1 MVARA
6 DGKIRMTALLETIGV
21 RKAFGAVI
29 AAGDISIAVERGQ
42 KLGLIGNNGAGKTTF
57 INIVTGHLKP
67 DAGRVMLDG
76 KDITGLG
83 PRQVRR
89 DGVSRSFQIPQLFT
103 SLTLD
108 QNLLLAFAILR
119 DKGMSSWQP
128 ARSDAEL
135 AELDDLLG
143 RFRLREY
150 REQTIAVL
158 PGGVRK
164 LVDVA
169 MAVTC
174 RPKLLLL
181 DEPTSGV
188 AVEEKFPLMDVIMHA
203 IEGSE
208 TTVLFVEHDMD
219 IVGRYADRVLAF
231 YAGRV
236 IADGEPGAVLKNE
249 EVQRYVT
256 GGAA

>member
-1 MVARA
+1 
-6 DGKIRMTALLETIGV
+6 MTALLETIGLQ
-21 RKAFGAVI
+21 KAFGAVI
-29 AAGDISIAVERGQ
+29 AASDISVAVEHGQ

-67 DAGRVMLDG
+67 DAGRVLLDG
-76 KDITGLG
+76 KDITGRA

-108 QNLLLAFAILR
+108 QNLLLALAILR
-119 DKGMSSWQP
+119 EEGMSSWKP
-128 ARSDAEL
+128 ARSDVRM
-135 AELDDLLG
+135 AELDDLLE
-143 RFRLREY
+143 RFRLRPY
-150 REQTIAVL
+150 REQIVAVL

-169 MAVTC
+169 MAVTQQ
-174 RPKLLLL
+174 PKLLLL

-203 IEGSE
+203 IERSE

-231 YAGRV
+231 YAGRI
-236 IADGEPGAVLKNE
+236 IADGAPGEVLSND

>member
-1 MVARA
+1 
-6 DGKIRMTALLETIGV
+6 MTALLQTVGLQ
-21 RKAFGAVI
+21 KAFGAVI
-29 AAGDISIAVERGQ
+29 AAGDISIAVQRGQ
-42 KLGLIGNNGAGKTTF
+42 RLGLIGNNGAGKTTF

-67 DAGRVMLDG
+67 DSGRVMLDG
-76 KDITGLG
+76 KDITGLA

-89 DGVSRSFQIPQLFT
+89 DGISRSFQIPQLFT
-103 SLTLD
+103 SLTLA
-108 QNLLLAFAILR
+108 QNLFMALAILR
-119 DKGMSSWQP
+119 HEGMSSWRP
-128 ARSDAEL
+128 VRSDAGM
-135 AELDDLLG
+135 AELDELLG

-169 MAVTC
+169 MAVTH

-203 IEGSE
+203 IEGTG
-208 TTVLFVEHDMD
+208 TTVVFVEHDMD

-236 IADGEPGAVLKNE
+236 IADGEPGTVLGNE
-249 EVQRYVT
+249 EVKRYVT

>member
-1 MVARA
+1 
-6 DGKIRMTALLETIGV
+6 MTALLETVGLQ
-21 RKAFGAVI
+21 KAFGAVI
-29 AAGDISIAVERGQ
+29 AASDISVAVEHGQ

-57 INIVTGHLKP
+57 INVVTGHLKP
-67 DAGRVMLDG
+67 DSGRIMLDG
-76 KDITGLG
+76 KDITGRA

-108 QNLLLAFAILR
+108 QNLLLALAILEEE
-119 DKGMSSWQP
+119 GMSSWKP
-128 ARSDAEL
+128 ARSHAGM
-135 AELDDLLG
+135 AELDDLLD
-143 RFRLREY
+143 RFRLLPY
-150 REQTIAVL
+150 REQIVAEL

-169 MAVTC
+169 MAVTQQ
-174 RPKLLLL
+174 PKLLLL

-188 AVEEKFPLMDVIMHA
+188 AAEEKFPLMDVIMHA
-203 IEGSE
+203 IERTE

-231 YAGRV
+231 YTGRI
-236 IADGEPGAVLKNE
+236 IADGAPGAVLGNE

>member
-1 MVARA
+1 
-6 DGKIRMTALLETIGV
+6 MTTLLETI
-21 RKAFGAVI
+21 RLQKAFAALIAVSE
-29 AAGDISIAVERGQ
+29 ISIAVQRGE

-57 INIVTGHLKP
+57 VNIVTGHLKP

-76 KDITGLG
+76 KDITGLA

-108 QNLLLAFAILR
+108 QNLLMALAILR
-119 DKGMSSWQP
+119 DEGMSSWRP
-128 ARSDAEL
+128 ARTDARM
-135 AELDDLLG
+135 AEIDDLLD
-143 RFRLREY
+143 RFRLRPY

-169 MAVTC
+169 MAVTH

-203 IEGSE
+203 IEGTD
-208 TTVLFVEHDMD
+208 TTVVFVEHDMD
-219 IVGRYADRVLAF
+219 IIGRYADRVLAF
-231 YAGRV
+231 YAGRI
-236 IADGEPGAVLKNE
+236 IADGEPGTVLSNE

-256 GGAA
+256 GESA

>member
-1 MVARA
+1 
-6 DGKIRMTALLETIGV
+6 MTALLETIGL

-29 AAGDISIAVERGQ
+29 AASDISIAVERGQ

-76 KDITGLG
+76 KDVTGVA

-89 DGVSRSFQIPQLFT
+89 DGISRSFQIPQLFT

-108 QNLLLAFAILR
+108 QNLLLALAILR
-119 DKGMSSWQP
+119 QEGMSSWRP
-128 ARSDAEL
+128 ADSDAGI
-135 AELDDLLG
+135 AAIDDLLG

-150 REQTIAVL
+150 RRQTIAVL

-188 AVEEKFPLMDVIMHA
+188 AAEEKFPLMDVIMHA
-203 IEGSE
+203 IEGTE

-231 YAGRV
+231 YAGRI
-236 IADGEPGAVLKNE
+236 IADGDPGAVLRNE

>member
-1 MVARA
+1 
-6 DGKIRMTALLETIGV
+6 MTALLETIGLQ
-21 RKAFGAVI
+21 KAFGAVI
-29 AAGDISIAVERGQ
+29 AASDISVAVEQGQ

-67 DAGRVMLDG
+67 DTGRVLLDG
-76 KDITGLG
+76 NDITGRA

-89 DGVSRSFQIPQLFT
+89 DGVSRSFQMPQLFS

-108 QNLLLAFAILR
+108 QNLLLALTILR
-119 DKGMSSWQP
+119 EEGISSWKP
-128 ARSDAEL
+128 ARSDAGM
-135 AELDDLLG
+135 AELDDLLE
-143 RFRLREY
+143 RFRLRPY
-150 REQTIAVL
+150 REQTVAVL

-169 MAVTC
+169 MAVAQQ
-174 RPKLLLL
+174 PKLLLL

-188 AVEEKFPLMDVIMHA
+188 AAEEKFPLMDVIMHA
-203 IEGSE
+203 IERTN

-231 YAGRV
+231 YAGRI
-236 IADGEPGAVLKNE
+236 IADGEPGAVLSNE

>member
-1 MVARA
+1 
-6 DGKIRMTALLETIGV
+6 MTALLETIGLQ
-21 RKAFGAVI
+21 KAFGAVI
-29 AAGDISIAVERGQ
+29 AASDISVAVQPGQ

-57 INIVTGHLKP
+57 VNIVTGHLKP

-76 KDITGLG
+76 KDITGLA

-89 DGVSRSFQIPQLFT
+89 GGVSRSFQIPQLFT
-103 SLTLD
+103 SLTLE
-108 QNLLLAFAILR
+108 QNLLMALAILR
-119 DKGMSSWQP
+119 EEGVSSWRS
-128 ARSDAEL
+128 ARSDARM
-135 AELDDLLG
+135 AELDDLLS
-143 RFRLREY
+143 RFRLRPY

-169 MAVTC
+169 MAVTH

-203 IEGSE
+203 IKGTEA
-208 TTVLFVEHDMD
+208 TVLFVEHDMD

-231 YAGRV
+231 YAGRI
-236 IADGEPGAVLKNE
+236 IADGEPGTVLSNE

-256 GGAA
+256 GGTA

>member
-1 MVARA
+1 
-6 DGKIRMTALLETIGV
+6 MTALLETIGLQ
-21 RKAFGAVI
+21 KAFGAVI
-29 AAGDISIAVERGQ
+29 AASDISVAVQPGQ

-57 INIVTGHLKP
+57 VNIVTGHLKP
-67 DAGRVMLDG
+67 DAGRVLLDG
-76 KDITGLG
+76 KDITGLA

-103 SLTLD
+103 SLTLE
-108 QNLLLAFAILR
+108 QNLLMALAILR
-119 DKGMSSWQP
+119 EEGVSSWRP
-128 ARSDAEL
+128 ARSDARM

-143 RFRLREY
+143 RFSLRPY

-169 MAVTC
+169 MAVTHQ
-174 RPKLLLL
+174 PKLLLL

-203 IEGSE
+203 IKGTEA
-208 TTVLFVEHDMD
+208 TVLFVEHDMD
-219 IVGRYADRVLAF
+219 IVARYADRVLAF
-231 YAGRV
+231 YAGRI
-236 IADGEPGAVLKNE
+236 IADGEPGTVLSNE

>member
-1 MVARA
+1 
-6 DGKIRMTALLETIGV
+6 MTALLETISLK
-21 RKAFGAVI
+21 KAFGAVI
-29 AAGDISIAVERGQ
+29 AASDISVEVQPGQ

-57 INIVTGHLKP
+57 VNIVTGHLKP

-76 KDITGLG
+76 KDITGLA

-103 SLTLD
+103 SLTLE
-108 QNLLLAFAILR
+108 QNLLMALAILR
-119 DKGMSSWQP
+119 EEGVSSWRP
-128 ARSDAEL
+128 ARSDARM

-143 RFRLREY
+143 RFSLRPY

-169 MAVTC
+169 MAFTHQ
-174 RPKLLLL
+174 PKLLLL

-203 IEGSE
+203 IEGTE
-208 TTVLFVEHDMD
+208 ATVLFVEHDMD

-231 YAGRV
+231 YAGRI
-236 IADGEPGAVLKNE
+236 IADGEPGTVLSNE

>member
-1 MVARA
+1 
-6 DGKIRMTALLETIGV
+6 MTALLETIGLQ
-21 RKAFGAVI
+21 KAFGAVI
-29 AAGDISIAVERGQ
+29 AASDISVAVQPGQ

-57 INIVTGHLKP
+57 VNIVTGHLKP
-67 DAGRVMLDG
+67 DAGRVLLDG
-76 KDITGLG
+76 KDITGLA

-103 SLTLD
+103 SLTLE
-108 QNLLLAFAILR
+108 QNLLMALAILR
-119 DKGMSSWQP
+119 EEGVSSWRS
-128 ARSDAEL
+128 ARSDARM
-135 AELDDLLG
+135 AELDDLLS
-143 RFRLREY
+143 RFRLRPY
-150 REQTIAVL
+150 CEQTIAVL

-169 MAVTC
+169 MAVTHQ
-174 RPKLLLL
+174 PKLLLL

-203 IEGSE
+203 IKGTEA
-208 TTVLFVEHDMD
+208 TVLFVEHDMD
-219 IVGRYADRVLAF
+219 IVARYADRVLAF
-231 YAGRV
+231 YAGRI
-236 IADGEPGAVLKNE
+236 IADGEPGTVLSNE

>member
-1 MVARA
+1 
-6 DGKIRMTALLETIGV
+6 MTALLETIGLQ
-21 RKAFGAVI
+21 KAFGAVI
-29 AAGDISIAVERGQ
+29 AASDISVAVEEGQ

-67 DAGRVMLDG
+67 DCGRVLLDG
-76 KDITGLG
+76 KDITGRA

-108 QNLLLAFAILR
+108 QNLLLALAILR
-119 DKGMSSWQP
+119 KEGMPSWKP
-128 ARSDAEL
+128 ARADGRM
-135 AELDDLLG
+135 AELDELLE
-143 RFRLREY
+143 RFRLLPY
-150 REQTIAVL
+150 REQIVAIL

-169 MAVTC
+169 MAVTQQ
-174 RPKLLLL
+174 PKLLLL

-203 IEGSE
+203 IERTE

-231 YAGRV
+231 YAGRI
-236 IADGEPGAVLKNE
+236 IADGTPGAVLSNE

-256 GGAA
+256 GEAA

>member
-1 MVARA
+1 
-6 DGKIRMTALLETIGV
+6 MTALLETVGV
-21 RKAFGAVI
+21 QKAFGAVT
-29 AAGDISIAVERGQ
+29 AASDISIAVERGQ

-76 KDITGLG
+76 KDITGLA

-89 DGVSRSFQIPQLFT
+89 DGISRSFQIPQLFT

-108 QNLLLAFAILR
+108 ENLLMALAISR
-119 DKGMSSWQP
+119 RQRMSPWQP
-128 ARSDAEL
+128 ARSDAGM

-150 REQTIAVL
+150 RAQTVAVL

-164 LVDVA
+164 LADVA
-169 MAVTC
+169 MAVTGQP
-174 RPKLLLL
+174 RLLLL

-188 AVEEKFPLMDVIMHA
+188 AVEEKFPLMDVIMRA
-203 IEGSE
+203 IEGTG
-208 TTVLFVEHDMD
+208 TTVLFVEHDME

-231 YAGRV
+231 YAGRI
-236 IADGEPGAVLKNE
+236 IADAEPGAVLGNE

-256 GGAA
+256 GGAL

>member
-1 MVARA
+1 
-6 DGKIRMTALLETIGV
+6 MTALLETIGLQ
-21 RKAFGAVI
+21 KAFGAVI
-29 AAGDISIAVERGQ
+29 AASDISVAVEQGE

-76 KDITGLG
+76 KDITGRA

-108 QNLLLAFAILR
+108 QNLLLALAILR
-119 DKGMSSWQP
+119 EEGMSSWQP
-128 ARSDAEL
+128 SRSDARM
-135 AELDDLLG
+135 AEVDDLLD
-143 RFRLREY
+143 RFRLRPY
-150 REQTIAVL
+150 REQTVAVL

-169 MAVTC
+169 MAVTQ

-188 AVEEKFPLMDVIMHA
+188 AVEEKFPLMDVIMRA
-203 IEGSE
+203 IERTD

-231 YAGRV
+231 YAGRI
-236 IADGEPGAVLKNE
+236 IADGEPGTVLSNE

-256 GGAA
+256 GGAT

>member
-1 MVARA
+1 
-6 DGKIRMTALLETIGV
+6 MTALLETIGLQ
-21 RKAFGAVI
+21 KAFGAVT
-29 AAGDISIAVERGQ
+29 AASDISIAVERGQ

-76 KDITGLG
+76 KDITGLS

-89 DGVSRSFQIPQLFT
+89 DGISRSFQIPQLFT

-108 QNLLLAFAILR
+108 ENLLMALAISR
-119 DKGMSSWQP
+119 RQRMSAWQP
-128 ARSDAEL
+128 ARSDAGM
-135 AELDDLLG
+135 AELDELLD
-143 RFRLREY
+143 RFRLQEY
-150 REQTIAVL
+150 RKQTVAVL

-164 LVDVA
+164 LGDVA
-169 MAVTC
+169 MAVTGQP
-174 RPKLLLL
+174 RLLLL

-188 AVEEKFPLMDVIMHA
+188 AVEEKFPLMDVIMRA
-203 IEGSE
+203 IEGTG
-208 TTVLFVEHDMD
+208 TTVLFVEHDME

-231 YAGRV
+231 YAGRI
-236 IADGEPGAVLKNE
+236 IADAEPGAVLGNE

-256 GGAA
+256 GGAL

>member
-1 MVARA
+1 
-6 DGKIRMTALLETIGV
+6 MTALLETIGL

-29 AAGDISIAVERGQ
+29 AAGDISVAVQHGE

-57 INIVTGHLKP
+57 VNIVTGHLKP

-76 KDITGLG
+76 KDITGLA

-103 SLTLD
+103 GLTLD
-108 QNLLLAFAILR
+108 QNLLLAAILR
-119 DKGMSSWQP
+119 EEGVSSWQP
-128 ARSDAEL
+128 ARSDART

-143 RFRLREY
+143 RFRLRPY
-150 REQTIAVL
+150 REQTIAEL

-169 MAVTC
+169 MAVTHQ
-174 RPKLLLL
+174 PKLLLL

-203 IEGSE
+203 IEGTE
-208 TTVLFVEHDMD
+208 ATVLFVEHDMD

-231 YAGRV
+231 YAGRI
-236 IADGEPGAVLKNE
+236 IADGEPTAVLSNE
-249 EVQRYVT
+249 EVRRYVT

>member
-1 MVARA
+1 
-6 DGKIRMTALLETIGV
+6 MTALLETIGLQ
-21 RKAFGAVI
+21 KAFGAVI
-29 AAGDISIAVERGQ
+29 AASDISVAVEQGE

-67 DAGRVMLDG
+67 DAGCVMLDG
-76 KDITGLG
+76 KDITGRA

-108 QNLLLAFAILR
+108 QNLLLALAILR
-119 DKGMSSWQP
+119 EEGMSSWQP
-128 ARSDAEL
+128 SRSDARM
-135 AELDDLLG
+135 AEVDDLLD
-143 RFRLREY
+143 RFRLRPY
-150 REQTIAVL
+150 REQTVAVL

-169 MAVTC
+169 MAVTQ

-188 AVEEKFPLMDVIMHA
+188 AVEEKFPLMDVIMRA
-203 IEGSE
+203 IERTD

-231 YAGRV
+231 YAGRI
-236 IADGEPGAVLKNE
+236 IADGEPGTVLSNE

-256 GGAA
+256 GGAT

>member
-1 MVARA
+1 
-6 DGKIRMTALLETIGV
+6 MTALLETIGLQ
-21 RKAFGAVI
+21 KAFGAVV
-29 AAGDISIAVERGQ
+29 AAGDVSVAVQRGQ

-57 INIVTGHLKP
+57 VNIVTGHLKP
-67 DAGRVMLDG
+67 DAGRVLLDG
-76 KDITGLG
+76 KDITGLA
-83 PRQVRR
+83 PREVRR

-103 SLTLD
+103 SLTLE
-108 QNLLLAFAILR
+108 QNLLMALAILR
-119 DKGMSSWQP
+119 DEGLSSWQP
-128 ARSDAEL
+128 ARSTARTS
-135 AELDDLLG
+135 ELDELLG
-143 RFRLREY
+143 RFRLRPY

-169 MAVTC
+169 MAVTHQ
-174 RPKLLLL
+174 PKLLLL

-203 IEGSE
+203 IEGTE
-208 TTVLFVEHDMD
+208 ATVLFVEHDME

-236 IADGEPGAVLKNE
+236 IADGEPAAVLSNE

>member
-1 MVARA
+1 
-6 DGKIRMTALLETIGV
+6 MTALLETVGLQ
-21 RKAFGAVI
+21 KAFGAVI
-29 AAGDISIAVERGQ
+29 AASNISIAVERGR

-67 DAGRVMLDG
+67 SSGRVLLDG
-76 KDITGLG
+76 KDITGLA

-89 DGVSRSFQIPQLFT
+89 DGISRSFQIPQLFA

-108 QNLLLAFAILR
+108 QNLLMALAILR
-119 DKGMSSWQP
+119 KEGMSSWQP
-128 ARSDAEL
+128 ARSDAGI
-135 AELDDLLG
+135 AEVDDLLE
-143 RFRLREY
+143 RFRLRPY
-150 REQTIAVL
+150 RGRTVAAL

-169 MAVTC
+169 MAVTR

-203 IEGSE
+203 VEGTE

-231 YAGRV
+231 YAGRI
-236 IADGEPGAVLKNE
+236 IADGEPRAVLGNE

-256 GGAA
+256 GGVA

>member
-1 MVARA
+1 
-6 DGKIRMTALLETIGV
+6 MTALLETIGLQ
-21 RKAFGAVI
+21 KAFGAVI
-29 AAGDISIAVERGQ
+29 AASDISVAVEPGQ

-67 DAGRVMLDG
+67 DAGRVLLDG
-76 KDITGLG
+76 NDITGRA

-108 QNLLLAFAILR
+108 QNLLLALAILR
-119 DKGMSSWQP
+119 QEGMSSWKP
-128 ARSDAEL
+128 ARSDVKM
-135 AELDDLLG
+135 AELDDLLE
-143 RFRLREY
+143 RFRLRPY
-150 REQTIAVL
+150 REQTVAVL

-169 MAVTC
+169 MAVTQ

-203 IEGSE
+203 IEFTE

-231 YAGRV
+231 YAGRI
-236 IADGEPGAVLKNE
+236 IADGEPAAVLSNE

-256 GGAA
+256 GGVA

>member
-1 MVARA
+1 
-6 DGKIRMTALLETIGV
+6 LLETIGLQ
-21 RKAFGAVI
+21 KAFGAVI
-29 AAGDISIAVERGQ
+29 AASDISVAAQHGQ

-76 KDITGLG
+76 KDITGLA

-89 DGVSRSFQIPQLFT
+89 DGISRSFQIPQLFT
-103 SLTLD
+103 GLTLD
-108 QNLLLAFAILR
+108 QNLLLALAILR
-119 DKGMSSWQP
+119 KEGVSSWQP
-128 ARSDAEL
+128 ARSDARM

-143 RFRLREY
+143 RFSLRPY

-169 MAVTC
+169 MAVTH

-203 IEGSE
+203 IKGTEA
-208 TTVLFVEHDMD
+208 TVLFVEHDMD

-231 YAGRV
+231 YAGRI
-236 IADGEPGAVLKNE
+236 IADGEPGTVLSNE

-256 GGAA
+256 GGTA

>member
-1 MVARA
+1 
-6 DGKIRMTALLETIGV
+6 MTALLETVGLQ
-21 RKAFGAVI
+21 KAFGAVV
-29 AAGDISIAVERGQ
+29 AASDISVAVERGQ

-57 INIVTGHLKP
+57 VNIVTGHLAP
-67 DAGRVMLDG
+67 DAGRVMIDG
-76 KDITGLG
+76 KDITGLA

-103 SLTLD
+103 SLTLE
-108 QNLLLAFAILR
+108 QNLLMALAILR
-119 DKGMSSWQP
+119 QEGVSSWQP
-128 ARSDAEL
+128 ARSSARL
-135 AELDDLLG
+135 AELDDLLD
-143 RFRLREY
+143 RFRLRQY

-169 MAVTC
+169 MAVTHA
-174 RPKLLLL
+174 PKLLLL

-188 AVEEKFPLMDVIMHA
+188 AVEEKFPLMDVIMQA
-203 IEGSE
+203 IEG
-208 TTVLFVEHDMD
+208 TGATVLFVEHDME

-231 YAGRV
+231 YAGRI
-236 IADGEPGAVLKNE
+236 IADGEPAVVLSNE

>member
-1 MVARA
+1 
-6 DGKIRMTALLETIGV
+6 MTALLET
-21 RKAFGAVI
+21 KALQKTFGAVI
-29 AAGDISIAVERGQ
+29 AASNISVGVERGQ
-42 KLGLIGNNGAGKTTF
+42 RLGLIGNNGAGKTTF

-67 DAGRVMLDG
+67 SSGRVLLEG
-76 KDITGLG
+76 KDITGLA

-89 DGVSRSFQIPQLFT
+89 DGISRSFQIPQLFT

-108 QNLLLAFAILR
+108 QNLLMAVAILR
-119 DKGMSSWQP
+119 SEGMSSWRP
-128 ARSDAEL
+128 ARTDAGM
-135 AELDDLLG
+135 AEVDDLLE
-143 RFRLREY
+143 RFGLGPY
-150 REQTIAVL
+150 AGQTVAAL

-169 MAVTC
+169 MAVTG

-188 AVEEKFPLMDVIMHA
+188 AVEEKVPLMDVIMRA
-203 IEGSE
+203 IAGTE

-231 YAGRV
+231 YAGRI
-236 IADGEPGAVLKNE
+236 IADGKPGAVLNNE

-256 GGAA
+256 GVAA

>member
-1 MVARA
+1 
-6 DGKIRMTALLETIGV
+6 MTALLETIGL

-29 AAGDISIAVERGQ
+29 AADDISIAVERGQ
-42 KLGLIGNNGAGKTTF
+42 RLGLIGNNGAGKTTF

-76 KDITGLG
+76 KDITGLA

-108 QNLLLAFAILR
+108 QNLLVALAILR
-119 DKGMSSWQP
+119 EQGMSSWQP
-128 ARSDAEL
+128 ARSDAGI

-150 REQTIAVL
+150 REQTVAVL

-174 RPKLLLL
+174 EPKLLLL

-188 AVEEKFPLMDVIMHA
+188 AVEEKFPLMDVIMRA
-203 IEGSE
+203 IESTE

-231 YAGRV
+231 YAGRI
-236 IADGEPGAVLKNE
+236 IADGEPGAVLKNK

>member
-1 MVARA
+1 
-6 DGKIRMTALLETIGV
+6 MTTLLETVGLQ
-21 RKAFGAVI
+21 KAFGAVI
-29 AAGDISIAVERGQ
+29 AASDISVAVEQGQ

-57 INIVTGHLKP
+57 INIVTGHVKP
-67 DAGRVMLDG
+67 DAGRVLLDG
-76 KDITGLG
+76 NDITGRA

-108 QNLLLAFAILR
+108 QNLLLALAILR
-119 DKGMSSWQP
+119 EEGMSSWKP
-128 ARSDAEL
+128 ARAGAKM
-135 AELDDLLG
+135 AELDDLLE
-143 RFRLREY
+143 RFRLRPY
-150 REQTIAVL
+150 REQIVAVL

-169 MAVTC
+169 MAVTQQ
-174 RPKLLLL
+174 PKLLLL

-203 IEGSE
+203 IERTE

-231 YAGRV
+231 YAGRI
-236 IADGEPGAVLKNE
+236 IADGEPGAVLSNA

>member
-1 MVARA
+1 
-6 DGKIRMTALLETIGV
+6 MTALLETIGLQ
-21 RKAFGAVI
+21 KAFGAVV
-29 AAGDISIAVERGQ
+29 AASDISVAVERGE

-57 INIVTGHLKP
+57 VNIVTGHLTP
-67 DAGRVMLDG
+67 DAGRVLLDG
-76 KDITGLG
+76 KNITGLA

-103 SLTLD
+103 SLTLE
-108 QNLLLAFAILR
+108 QNLLMALAILR
-119 DKGMSSWQP
+119 QEGVSSWRP
-128 ARSDAEL
+128 ARSSARL
-135 AELDDLLG
+135 SELDDLLD
-143 RFRLREY
+143 RFRLRQY

-169 MAVTC
+169 MAVTHA
-174 RPKLLLL
+174 PKLLLL

-188 AVEEKFPLMDVIMHA
+188 AVEEKFPLMDVIMQA
-203 IEGSE
+203 IEG
-208 TTVLFVEHDMD
+208 TGATVLFVEHDME

-231 YAGRV
+231 YAGRI
-236 IADGEPGAVLKNE
+236 IADGGPATVLRNE

>member
-1 MVARA
+1 
-6 DGKIRMTALLETIGV
+6 MTALLETIGLQ
-21 RKAFGAVI
+21 KAFGAVI
-29 AAGDISIAVERGQ
+29 AASDISVAVQRGQ
-42 KLGLIGNNGAGKTTF
+42 TLGLIGNNGAGKTTF

-76 KDITGLG
+76 KDITGLA

-89 DGVSRSFQIPQLFT
+89 DGVSRSFQIPQVFT
-103 SLTLD
+103 GLTLD
-108 QNLLLAFAILR
+108 QNLLLALAILR
-119 DKGMSSWQP
+119 KEGMSSWQP
-128 ARSDAEL
+128 ARSDVRTD
-135 AELDDLLG
+135 ELDDLLG
-143 RFRLREY
+143 RFRLRPY

-169 MAVTC
+169 MAVTHQ
-174 RPKLLLL
+174 PKLLLL

-188 AVEEKFPLMDVIMHA
+188 AVEEKFPLMDVIMRA
-203 IEGSE
+203 IEGTE

-231 YAGRV
+231 SAGRI
-236 IADGEPGAVLKNE
+236 IADGEPAAVLSNE